1 MLGDTLYKWAAT
13 ITVPTW
19 IAMMALSTATLIR
32 MVMSTAMIIR
42 LTLTAMSMP
51 VVMWIVTSS
60 GFADFSILLV
70 FMIKIINLRIE
81 NKGIPCGNTKYI
93 VVS

>member
-1 MLGDTLYKWAAT
+1 MVLTCLALITFSTAALTRMVGCTAT
-13 ITVPTW
+13 IIWDVLP
-19 IAMMALSTATLIR
+19 
-32 MVMSTAMIIR
+32 
-42 LTLTAMSMP
+42 AMSVP
-51 VVMWIVTSS
+51 VAMWIVTSS

-70 FMIKIINLRIE
+70 FMIKIINSRIE